1 MAQAIPFESLHLN
14 CRQSVYRNR
23 DERNLNVLFMHD
35 ANLPET
41 IGVARFQN
49 DTQAGLITTPTPCA
63 NADNVMIERPQAPAP
78 NSQRLRMFQRKP
90 NPV

>member
-1 MAQAIPFESLHLN
+1 
-14 CRQSVYRNR
+14 
-23 DERNLNVLFMHD
+23 
-35 ANLPET
+35 
-41 IGVARFQN
+41 VARFQN

-63 NADNVMIERPQAPAP
+63 NAGDVMIERPKTPAP

>member
-1 MAQAIPFESLHLN
+1 
-14 CRQSVYRNR
+14 
-23 DERNLNVLFMHD
+23 MHD

-63 NADNVMIERPQAPAP
+63 NADNVMIERPKAPAP
-78 NSQRLRMFQRKP
+78 TTAKDCACFSESPTQFKLIA
-90 NPV
+90 

>member
-14 CRQSVYRNR
+14 CRQSVYRNL
-23 DERNLNVLFMHD
+23 DERNLNDLFMHD
-35 ANLPET
+35 ANLLQT

-49 DTQAGLITTPTPCA
+49 DTQAGLITTPSPCA
-63 NADNVMIERPQAPAP
+63 NDGDVMIKRPKAPAP
-78 NSQRLRMFQRKP
+78 NSRRLCMFQRKP

>member
-1 MAQAIPFESLHLN
+1 
-14 CRQSVYRNR
+14 
-23 DERNLNVLFMHD
+23 MHD

-63 NADNVMIERPQAPAP
+63 NAGDVMIERPKTPAP
-78 NSQRLRMFQRKP
+78 NSQRLRMFQ
-90 NPV
+90 

>member
-1 MAQAIPFESLHLN
+1 M
-14 CRQSVYRNR
+14 
-23 DERNLNVLFMHD
+23 MHD

-63 NADNVMIERPQAPAP
+63 NADNVMIERPKAPAP
-78 NSQRLRMFQRKP
+78 NSQRLRMFQ
-90 NPV
+90 